1 MPPSGF
7 CRQCTHTVHTDKK
20 AKVHTHRNKQFCE
33 SRGCKNIDFKYNES
47 ISKQMTLVL
56 IQTSANLSPF
66 SATYRTES
74 LFCNRLV
81 PWHCDKKEGT
91 SKQPGVRKASPSRGP
106 LEGEPVSADG
116 SVFHHVVWKCLQGK
130 VSPRGYSAL
139 QGLRGLQP
147 QAVPAIPLGYQK
159 TST

>member
-1 MPPSGF
+1 
-7 CRQCTHTVHTDKK
+7 
-20 AKVHTHRNKQFCE
+20 
-33 SRGCKNIDFKYNES
+33 
-47 ISKQMTLVL
+47 MTLVL

-81 PWHCDKKEGT
+81 PWHCDKKEGN
-91 SKQPGVRKASPSRGP
+91 SKHPGVRKASPSRGP
-106 LEGEPVSADG
+106 LGGEPVSAEG

-130 VSPRGYSAL
+130 VSPRGFSAL

-159 TST
+159 TSTWCHFIIDLLLGVYSLTLAWYILNKLTWRWKHSYL